1 MSSVQVGQEA
11 GASGTVPSG
20 SQTQRKKI
28 DSGNKNLL
36 YGPLE
41 TPGFGIGAE
50 NRKYPGEYR
59 HSALLGGLGC

>member
-1 MSSVQVGQEA
+1 MSPVQVGREA

-20 SQTQRKKI
+20 SQTQKKKM

-50 NRKYPGEYR
+50 NRKNPGEDR
-59 HSALLGGLGC
+59 HSAFLDGLGR